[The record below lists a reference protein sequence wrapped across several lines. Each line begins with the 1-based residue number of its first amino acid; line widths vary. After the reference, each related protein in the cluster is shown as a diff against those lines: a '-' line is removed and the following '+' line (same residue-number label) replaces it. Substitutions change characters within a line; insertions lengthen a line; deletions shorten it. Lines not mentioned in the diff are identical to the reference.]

1 MTGFDLL
8 LDKIRAV
15 HQAINPGIFSSDVD
29 KQEQSAVNAAVTVG
43 QKMKSSFTEGLGK
56 RKMAATNVGS
66 ARDHNKTTVP
76 LTEHERGVI
85 SRLGTRGESPSDA
98 EHDDDDNEST
108 VSNDESI
115 CPNRTEG
122 VSVLNDSDS
131 DGDEDL
137 TEDKRAK
144 KSSLA
149 LKKMGNISRKPLNS
163 MPPSTSL
170 MLESYYW

>member
-1 MTGFDLL
+1 MLF
-8 LDKIRAV
+8 
-15 HQAINPGIFSSDVD
+15 
-29 KQEQSAVNAAVTVG
+29 AANVFVRHTPTPMDTNYFWKLIGAKV
-43 QKMKSSFTEGLGK
+43 
-56 RKMAATNVGS
+56 NVGS
-66 ARDHNKTTVP
+66 ARDHNKTKVP

-85 SRLGTRGESPSDA
+85 GRLRTRGKLPSDA

-115 CPNRTEG
+115 CPNRKEG
-122 VSVLNDSDS
+122 VSVLNDSNS

-144 KSSLA
+144 TSSLA
-149 LKKMGNISRKPLNS
+149 LKKLGNISRTPLNL

-170 MLESYYW
+170 TLESYYW

>member
-1 MTGFDLL
+1 MLF
-8 LDKIRAV
+8 
-15 HQAINPGIFSSDVD
+15 
-29 KQEQSAVNAAVTVG
+29 AANVFVRHTPTPMDTNYFWKLIGAKV
-43 QKMKSSFTEGLGK
+43 
-56 RKMAATNVGS
+56 NVGS
-66 ARDHNKTTVP
+66 ARDHNKTKVP

-85 SRLGTRGESPSDA
+85 GRLRTRGELPSDA

-115 CPNRTEG
+115 CPNRKEG
-122 VSVLNDSDS
+122 VSVLNDSNS

-144 KSSLA
+144 TSSLA
-149 LKKMGNISRKPLNS
+149 LKKLGNISRTPLNL

-170 MLESYYW
+170 TLESYYW

>member
-1 MTGFDLL
+1 
-8 LDKIRAV
+8 
-15 HQAINPGIFSSDVD
+15 
-29 KQEQSAVNAAVTVG
+29 
-43 QKMKSSFTEGLGK
+43 MK
-56 RKMAATNVGS
+56 
-66 ARDHNKTTVP
+66 
-76 LTEHERGVI
+76 
-85 SRLGTRGESPSDA
+85 
-98 EHDDDDNEST
+98 
-108 VSNDESI
+108 
-115 CPNRTEG
+115 
-122 VSVLNDSDS
+122 VSVQIEQKVCLFLTTDS